1 MLDLARHPFFAYE
14 SSQGKGT
21 QRARLRL
28 CAAPAVSFTCGT
40 NAAQTGGATVTV
52 GGLNFA
58 SIDPSATASL
68 ELDVP
73 CSSAS
78 WTSTTTV
85 ACAAASYGLGTS
97 RSGVTVGKVV
107 TTLRGQFSFDGTLPA
122 MVAPA

>member
-1 MLDLARHPFFAYE
+1 M
-14 SSQGKGT
+14 

-28 CAAPAVSFTCGT
+28 CAAPTLTSAHPT

-58 SIDPSATASL
+58 SIDPSATVSL
-68 ELDVP
+68 ELYVP

-78 WTSTTTV
+78 WTSTTTL
-85 ACAAASYGLGTS
+85 ACAAASYGGGTS
-97 RSGVTVGKVV
+97 RTVVTVGKLV
-107 TTLRGQFSFDGTLPA
+107 TTLLGQFSFDGTVPA